1 MTQVRTFWLALS
13 YVGFLATLVVARP
26 IDPNNPPAGRF
37 LDEWAEVYIAGGK
50 VGYAHSTMTRE
61 GDVIHTKTTTKMRIG
76 RVDQPVTIETVQG
89 TTETISGLPISF
101 ASDMNA
107 SLMKTSMNG
116 TVKNGRVTIV
126 NSQYGM
132 QQTQTFD
139 FAKGALMTWGQHRAS
154 IRRGFKPGTEYSLQV
169 YVPELRLDGPVD
181 ATTKIGDR
189 EEFEHRGKHLVGQ
202 RVTLL
207 LTTPIGSMELISWI
221 GDDGWP
227 LKAKIPAPGLGD
239 LVLVATD
246 QATALADFIPPE
258 IFMTTVIKA
267 KRKIDPKSASRIK
280 YHIRSIKGDVDLSEF
295 PTTGM
300 QTVATRADGSVDLL
314 VTRQRHKAGEPRA
327 SARADSGP
335 EPRASV
341 RAIPV
346 PPRLRSEDLAEYL
359 QPNLMINTDD
369 PRLIALARRA
379 GRGETDPYVLADKLR
394 RFVTDYVETKSLSIG
409 FATASEVCRTREGDC
424 SEHGVLLA
432 ALGRL
437 NKLPSRVA
445 VGMAYVRSF
454 GGRDDIFGYHLWT
467 QFYIDGRWVD
477 FDAALKE
484 SVCSPTRIAFATSS
498 LRNTGLADLS
508 LPLLSKIGAIDI
520 DILDVETNRGL
531 QD

>member
-1 MTQVRTFWLALS
+1 MTQARTLWLTLFPTFVGMGLAAL
-13 YVGFLATLVVARP
+13 AVARP
-26 IDPNNPPAGRF
+26 INPDNPPPGRF
-37 LDEWAEVYIAGGK
+37 LDEWAEVYIAGAK
-50 VGYAHSTMTRE
+50 VGYAHSTMNRK
-61 GDVIHTKTTTKMRIG
+61 GNLIHTSTTTKMRIG
-76 RVDQPVTIETVQG
+76 RADQPVTIETVQS
-89 TTETISGLPISF
+89 TTETLSGLPIDF

-107 SLMKTSMNG
+107 SMMKTSTKG
-116 TVKNGRVTIV
+116 TIKNGRVTIV
-126 NSQYGM
+126 TSQYGM

-139 FAKGALMTWGQHRAS
+139 FAKGALMTWGLHRAS
-154 IRRGFKPGTEYSLQV
+154 LRHGFKPGTEYSLQV
-169 YVPELRLDGPVD
+169 YIPELRLDGPVN

-189 EEFEHRGKHLVGQ
+189 EEFEHRGKRLVGQ
-202 RVTLL
+202 RVTLV
-207 LTTPIGSMELISWI
+207 LTTPIGSMELISWV

-267 KRKIDPKSASRIK
+267 KRRIDPKSASRIK
-280 YHIRSIKGDVDLSEF
+280 YRIRAIKGDVDLSEF

-300 QTVATRADGSVDLL
+300 QRVVKRADRSVDLL
-314 VTRQRHKAGEPRA
+314 VTRQRHHAPKPRA
-327 SARADSGP
+327 LARANVP
-335 EPRASV
+335 EPR
-341 RAIPV
+341 
-346 PPRLRSEDLAEYL
+346 RLRSDDLAEYL

-369 PRLIALARRA
+369 PRLIELARRA
-379 GRGETDPYVLADKLR
+379 SGGETDPYALADKLR
-394 RFVTDYVETKSLSIG
+394 RFVTDYVKTKSLSIG
-409 FATASEVCRTREGDC
+409 FATASEVCRTKEGDC

-437 NKLPSRVA
+437 NNLPSRVA
-445 VGMAYVRSF
+445 VGLAYVRSF

-520 DILDVETNRGL
+520 DILEVETDHGL
-531 QD
+531 RD